1 MNIRL
6 EPINK
11 NNYKNCISIGSS
23 QFIACNVLSIVEAY
37 VFDDWYP
44 CCIYF
49 KNTLVGFLMYSIDE
63 DDRKLWMYKLY
74 INEEH
79 QNKGYGTAAVNKLL
93 TIVKEKYDCNEFYTS
108 TSLQNE
114 RALHVYE
121 SIGFER
127 TGKIKDKQVVLRY
140 IYN

>member
-1 MNIRL
+1 M
-6 EPINK
+6 
-11 NNYKNCISIGSS
+11 GSS
-23 QFIACNVLSIVEAY
+23 EYIASNVFSIVQAY

-49 KNTLVGFLMYSIDE
+49 EDTLVGFILYAIDE
-63 DDRKLWMYKLY
+63 VDGSLWMYRLY
-74 INEEH
+74 IDEGY
-79 QNKGYGTAAVNKLL
+79 QNKGYGTKAVKKLL

-108 TSLQNE
+108 TSSENH

-127 TGKIKDKQVVLRY
+127 TGKTKDKEVVLRY